1 MEFGSEKM
9 FGFSPFLT
17 HVLVVLAILETWVD
31 LGVGSLFQL
40 SEFNPDTEESEE
52 YI

>member
-1 MEFGSEKM
+1 
-9 FGFSPFLT
+9 
-17 HVLVVLAILETWVD
+17 VD

-52 YI
+52 YIQVQAVSEAEIN